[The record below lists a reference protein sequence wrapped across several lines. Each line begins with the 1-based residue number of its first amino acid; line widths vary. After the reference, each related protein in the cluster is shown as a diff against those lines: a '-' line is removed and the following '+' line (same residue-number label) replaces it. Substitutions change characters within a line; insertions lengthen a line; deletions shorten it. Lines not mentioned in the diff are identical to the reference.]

1 MEDTNQV
8 KNYRSEQLRNVVLL
22 SHSGAGKTSLAEGM
36 LYGSGAISRLGRVEE
51 GTTVSDYDPEE
62 IRRKISVNTSL
73 VPCEWRGRKVNVLDT
88 PGYADFVGEVK
99 GAVRAADGAVIL
111 LDAVSGVEVGTELV
125 WGYADEVDLPR
136 ILFISKMDRD
146 NADFVGA
153 LNQARENLG
162 DNIIPFQLPIGAQEA
177 FEGVVD
183 LVGMRAYRG
192 EKAEAGDIP
201 DNLRPEAESYHLQLM
216 EAAAETDDALL
227 EKYFEE
233 ETLTEEEIRQGLAT
247 GIRGKGLVPVFCG
260 SALKNM
266 GIQPLMNAIT
276 EYLPSPLDTVKVS
289 ATNVATGQ
297 QEVLEPLAQAPLA
310 ALVFKTLADPYVGKL
325 TYFRVFSG
333 RMESDSRIFNSSRG
347 EEERVGQLFF
357 LRGKEQEPVDEVPAG
372 DIAAVA
378 KLQETSTGDT
388 LCDKDHPLTLPPIG
402 FPHPIF
408 SAAIVPKT
416 KADLDKMGSALARL
430 TEEDPTLRVEREA
443 STRETVLSGMGES
456 HIDIA
461 ARRLHS
467 KFGVEIVTSVP
478 KVPYR
483 ETITKVTRS
492 QYRHKKQTGGAGQF
506 AEVWLRV
513 EPLERGTGFEY
524 DSEVREGHISQ
535 SFIPSIQKGIKQV
548 LEQGVIAG
556 YPVVDVKAVVYDGK
570 EHPVDSKDI
579 AFQIAG
585 REAFKFAVRDGA
597 PVLLEP
603 IMLFIISVPEGNMGD
618 VLGDLNT
625 KRARVMGMEQK
636 GDMSIITTQAP
647 LAEMQSYATDLRSIT
662 QGRGLFTMEFSH
674 YEEVPKHLAD
684 GIIAAAEVDDK
695 KE

>member
-1 MEDTNQV
+1 MKE
-8 KNYRSEQLRNVVLL
+8 YSSEQLRNVVLM
-22 SHSGAGKTSLAEGM
+22 SHSGAGKTSLAEAM
-36 LYGSGAISRLGRVEE
+36 LYSTGAISRLGEVEE

-62 IRRKISVNTSL
+62 IRRKISVNTSV
-73 VPCEWRGRKVNVLDT
+73 VPCEWRGHKINVLDT

-125 WGYADEVDLPR
+125 WGYAEEVNLPCV
-136 ILFISKMDRD
+136 LFINKMDRD
-146 NADFVGA
+146 NADFRRA
-153 LNQARENLG
+153 LDQARESLG
-162 DNIIPFQLPIGAQEA
+162 ANIVPFQLPIGAQEA

-183 LVGMRAYRG
+183 LVSMKAYRG
-192 EKAEAGDIP
+192 EKPEEGEIP
-201 DNLRPEAESYHLQLM
+201 DSLRSEAESYHLQLV
-216 EAAAETDDALL
+216 EAAAESDDALL

-233 ETLTEEEIRQGLAT
+233 EALTEEEMRQGLVI
-247 GIRGKGLVPVFCG
+247 GIKNRAVVPVFCG
-260 SALKNM
+260 SALKNV
-266 GIQPLMNAIT
+266 GIGAFMDGVAD
-276 EYLPSPLDTVKVS
+276 YLPSPVDAAKAR
-289 ATNVATGQ
+289 ATNVATGEE
-297 QEVLEPLAQAPLA
+297 EVLDPVAQAPLA

-325 TYFRVFSG
+325 TYFRVLSG
-333 RMESDSRIFNSSRG
+333 TMDSDSRVFNSNRR
-347 EEERVGQLFF
+347 EEERVGQLFL
-357 LRGKEQEPVDEVPAG
+357 LRGKEQTPIDRIPAG
-372 DIAAVA
+372 DIGAVA

-388 LCDKDHPLTLPPIG
+388 LCDKDHPLALPAIT

-408 SAAIVPKT
+408 SAAITPKT
-416 KADLDKMGSALARL
+416 KADLDKMGAALARL

-461 ARRLHS
+461 ARRLQS
-467 KFGVEIVTSVP
+467 KFGVEIETSVP

-483 ETITKVTRS
+483 ETITAVGTS

-513 EPLERGTGFEY
+513 EPLDRGAGFEY
-524 DSEVREGHISQ
+524 DSEVREGHISR
-535 SFIPSIQKGIKQV
+535 SFIPSIEKGIKQV

-585 REAFKFAVRDGA
+585 REAFKVAVKDGA

-603 IMLFIISVPEGNMGD
+603 IMLFTITIPEASMGD

-625 KRARVMGMEQK
+625 KRARVMGTEQR
-636 GDMSIITTQAP
+636 GNMSVITAEAP
-647 LAEMQSYATDLRSIT
+647 LADMQSYATDLRSIT
-662 QGRGLFTMEFSH
+662 QGRGMFGMEFS
-674 YEEVPKHLAD
+674 YYAEVPRHLAE
-684 GIIAAAEVDDK
+684 GIVAAARAEDK
-695 KE
+695 KD